1 MAKTIRSYIKTRVR
15 VCFAIGVAGWLL
27 IPLGEAIARNL
38 PEGMPTAAFPFV
50 GLVVFGG
57 AMFAMQ
63 RIVKCP
69 KCKANLGRT
78 IAMPLALSWGSGPKI
93 NFCPYCAVSLD
104 QPLHPQQAQKPPAS
118 QNPIQ

>member
-1 MAKTIRSYIKTRVR
+1 M
-15 VCFAIGVAGWLL
+15 
-27 IPLGEAIARNL
+27 
-38 PEGMPTAAFPFV
+38 
-50 GLVVFGG
+50 FGG

-78 IAMPLALSWGSGPKI
+78 IAMPLSLSWGSGPKI

-104 QPLHPQQAQKPPAS
+104 EPATQSQGQKPPLS
-118 QNPIQ
+118 QSPIQ